1 MLCCCCCC
9 CCFYCLSVAAAVG
22 TACWRFLFTLLLFFL
37 SFLCFST
44 ISLVISKGC
53 NFVLYRMS
61 LVHHFFHVKGGVT
74 TNTAKNN
81 TGSSESGTAAET
93 IHVAVQG
100 CCHGELD
107 HIYAACAAH
116 EKATGRRIE
125 FVVCCG
131 DFQAVRDEADL
142 RSMAVPQKYCVLG
155 DFSAYYRREKHA
167 PYLTLFVGGNHEG
180 SDWLATECYGGF
192 LAPNIYYIGHSGAV
206 IVDDRVTIA
215 GLSGIFKG
223 HDYARPYPSRPFHAS
238 EAAKRSAYHVRRIEV
253 EKLRAFSQALERMRQ
268 PASSLVTASMA
279 APSASPSRCAGEFP
293 HIDLFLSHD
302 WPAGITKYG
311 DETQLLRYKPFFEED
326 IRHGALGNPH
336 TMPLLRAV
344 KPRYWLAAHL
354 HCQFEATIPHHD
366 VENDAAAAG
375 VPRATKFL
383 ALDKCSKGKGFID
396 FIDVRVS
403 RGAHPTT
410 EKNREQTAREQRR
423 VVHHPLWLEVLRE
436 THGFLTSNNNEWSAD
451 SCALLR
457 LTPDELRH
465 RGIWLP
471 ASSTASVLEA
481 LVLPPAPLQRPPR
494 GEDARRRT
502 HASAL

>member
-1 MLCCCCCC
+1 M
-9 CCFYCLSVAAAVG
+9 CFVVVVFAV
-22 TACWRFLFTLLLFFL
+22 FLLLLPWVPMCGVVCPHYSSFFFVRFVFYYRL
-37 SFLCFST
+37 SGG
-44 ISLVISKGC
+44 KGC
-53 NFVLYRMS
+53 RFVLYKMS

-81 TGSSESGTAAET
+81 TGSSDSGTAAET

-107 HIYAACAAH
+107 RIYAACAAH

-125 FVVCCG
+125 FLLCCG
-131 DFQAVRDEADL
+131 DFQAVRDEVDL

-155 DFSAYYRREKHA
+155 DFLAYHRREKHA

-206 IVDDRVTIA
+206 IVDDCVTVA

-223 HDYARPYPSRPFHAS
+223 HDYARPYPGRPFHAS

-268 PASSLVTASMA
+268 PASSPMTASMA
-279 APSASPSRCAGEFP
+279 GPGASPSRCAGEFP

-336 TMPLLRAV
+336 TMTLLRAV

-403 RGAHPTT
+403 RGPHLTK
-410 EKNREQTAREQRR
+410 EKNRERTAREQER

-436 THGFLTSNNNEWSAD
+436 THGFLTSNNNEWSAG

-457 LTPDELRH
+457 LTPDELRQ
-465 RGIWLP
+465 RGVWLL
-471 ASSTASVLEA
+471 ARSTASVLEA
-481 LVLPPAPLQRPPR
+481 LVLPPAPLQRPSAE
-494 GEDARRRT
+494 GEWRRRRT